1 MKNFKVLTLK
11 IIYFLKEKVILLSF
25 LISVFTVLLILF
37 KLLNLNV
44 ILGISNIPFLNLL
57 FNSFVIL
64 STIYCILFLPS
75 YPLFFIIFK
84 EKSYTILEKLG
95 LTLIVNL
102 AFYILL
108 GYFGF
113 IIINEIT
120 GIFIYFST
128 VITFLSIIL
137 YIILIEIK
145 TKRYNLFKSY
155 KSSFSID
162 LIRNRISF
170 LNLVK
175 NKIHLNAFL
184 LIIFLLLICFLNIV
198 RFNFFY
204 GTDAWL
210 HITII
215 KMITK
220 MNFLP
225 LNEYYGSLGFHI
237 FGSTI
242 HFFSGMEII
251 LIPKYFPFYTI
262 FLSALVLYNLLLK
275 IFKNKNLAIFG
286 IFSLEFFYVG
296 FNYTM
301 YQYWPSSLALIQGLF
316 IFYLLYSRL
325 INLIQSNG
333 PTKNTLFED
342 ISFYYSLIVIVF
354 ISATLTHSLTII
366 LLLISFMCV
375 YFIYFIK
382 DVKKG
387 IDFIIL
393 SSLSIIFII
402 LYYFGFGSEHFWFLK
417 EIGRYWKEFVFLACI
432 LALPLIFLI
441 WRIKK
446 SIIFTKGRY
455 KSTIIGEK
463 SKFLKKFEDK
473 FIIPI
478 SIIIVTII
486 AIVFFI
492 GNVFLFNVA
501 MITILV
507 VIELSLIIIFGIW
520 GLILFQ
526 KKPRGKIILI
536 WGLFLM
542 VILIIVLIFDIIF
555 PSQIYFVRIFNLS
568 SPIIAIGYATYI
580 HKLIKIN
587 KIMRKRIKAFFIIF
601 ITFSLFS
608 SYIHEYFT
616 INDVTLKEQEISGIQ
631 WYSENNNKKSVIITE
646 FGFNYIF
653 IFYDYPYDNYSR
665 ELQGNEIHYFLKHDL
680 NLFPP
685 DNHFNKTGHNILQGL
700 KSKYDSD
707 VYITLDNKYYLVI
720 GWEIYGH
727 LTNEE
732 IETYYSLSYLNKIY
746 SAKNEYGRENP
757 LYWVI

>member
-1 MKNFKVLTLK
+1 
-11 IIYFLKEKVILLSF
+11 
-25 LISVFTVLLILF
+25 
-37 KLLNLNV
+37 
-44 ILGISNIPFLNLL
+44 
-57 FNSFVIL
+57 
-64 STIYCILFLPS
+64 
-75 YPLFFIIFK
+75 
-84 EKSYTILEKLG
+84 
-95 LTLIVNL
+95 
-102 AFYILL
+102 
-108 GYFGF
+108 
-113 IIINEIT
+113 
-120 GIFIYFST
+120 
-128 VITFLSIIL
+128 
-137 YIILIEIK
+137 
-145 TKRYNLFKSY
+145 
-155 KSSFSID
+155 
-162 LIRNRISF
+162 
-170 LNLVK
+170 
-175 NKIHLNAFL
+175 
-184 LIIFLLLICFLNIV
+184 
-198 RFNFFY
+198 
-204 GTDAWL
+204 
-210 HITII
+210 
-215 KMITK
+215 

-242 HFFSGMEII
+242 YFFSGVEII

-333 PTKNTLFED
+333 PTKNTLFKD
-342 ISFYYSLIVIVF
+342 ISFYYSLIVIIF

-382 DVKKG
+382 DVKRG

-402 LYYFGFGSEHFWFLK
+402 LYYFGFGSEHLWFLK

-446 SIIFTKGRY
+446 SIIFTKGIY

-473 FIIPI
+473 IIIPI

-507 VIELSLIIIFGIW
+507 VIELSFIIIFGIW

-526 KKPRGKIILI
+526 KKPRGKVILI

-542 VILIIVLIFDIIF
+542 VMLIIVLIFDIIF